1 MQPVFDAETSEAA
14 TSELDRLRADTRA
27 RFAELDSRFERIEA
41 RVAAEGQKTRRHF
54 DIMVEK
60 LHASM
65 RHVAARIQKIE
76 RR

>member
-1 MQPVFDAETSEAA
+1 MLDLQTSEPT
-14 TSELDRLRADTRA
+14 TSELDRLRADIRA
-27 RFAELDSRFERIEA
+27 RFAELDIRFERVET